1 MALGLSL
8 ISTAPI
14 VMAAAGSLGLALRLR
29 GDQIPGVE
37 EESRWVAV
45 FRECEMA
52 AAVLLS
58 LIILVAFRGVLP
70 LA

>member
-1 MALGLSL
+1 
-8 ISTAPI
+8 
-14 VMAAAGSLGLALRLR
+14 
-29 GDQIPGVE
+29 
-37 EESRWVAV
+37 V